1 MVASDANAPVLAY
14 EHGIMNTEESL
25 DEVASGTGRVTT
37 PCVAHADHRRE
48 EIGNNFMMMPECP
61 AWSCLSQVDPD
72 WRRRSARPHFE
83 LGGMVA
89 ALHEVHRCTTVFV
102 SRHLMRELAVLTEA
116 TR

>member
-37 PCVAHADHRRE
+37 PCVAHADHRRV

-61 AWSCLSQVDPD
+61 AWSCFSQ
-72 WRRRSARPHFE
+72 RSARPHFE